1 MGLSNSGSSQPINNL
16 YSFANINPFSSIINQ
31 DDSLQFQSPIQSP
44 MSHGTVGADFH
55 FLTPSGKGNKR
66 TSNSNGSKTPLSKKS
81 KGHVIVNNNNDT
93 MGYLNDIFKIIN
105 RLDNEILILK
115 STNKDLQCKL

>member
-1 MGLSNSGSSQPINNL
+1 LGLSNSGSLQPINNL
-16 YSFANINPFSSIINQ
+16 NSFDNNLISSINNQ

-44 MSHGTVGADFH
+44 MSHGTISADFH

-81 KGHVIVNNNNDT
+81 KDNVVVNNN
-93 MGYLNDIFKIIN
+93 
-105 RLDNEILILK
+105 
-115 STNKDLQCKL
+115 